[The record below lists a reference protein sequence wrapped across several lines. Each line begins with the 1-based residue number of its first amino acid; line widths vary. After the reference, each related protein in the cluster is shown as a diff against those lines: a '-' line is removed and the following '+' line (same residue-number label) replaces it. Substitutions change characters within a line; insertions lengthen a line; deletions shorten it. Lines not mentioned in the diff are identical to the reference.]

1 MSKLQLTPDGRPP
14 EIPEWVPLTSAELT
28 LDFLVREWS
37 RIAFDNDQPTPI
49 RMKALESISKHAGL
63 FIERVEIKNVDTL
76 RAGALGAMFDSMTL
90 EEKREWMKQQALE
103 SPTEIAVNNLTPY
116 AEPVNALAPTT
127 QQLAAAQ
134 DTPSTP
140 TASLTS
146 PEPLPTKKKR
156 ESKRE
161 AFVNSLPEFLKR

>member
-127 QQLAAAQ
+127 QKLAAAQ
-134 DTPSTP
+134 DIPGTP
-140 TASLTS
+140 TASLTTS
-146 PEPLPTKKKR
+146 ESLPVKKKR